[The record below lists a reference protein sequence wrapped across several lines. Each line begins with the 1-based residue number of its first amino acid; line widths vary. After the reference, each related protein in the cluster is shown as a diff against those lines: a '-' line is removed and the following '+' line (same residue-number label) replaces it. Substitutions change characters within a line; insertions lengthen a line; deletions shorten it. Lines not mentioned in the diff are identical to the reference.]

1 MRGQYGN
8 SIERIG
14 ERIEANLL
22 FFLTFVTLVAAA
34 LVSLLLPWT
43 WSRRLSAHEQKWFLA
58 RLWDEAGT
66 FVEFALMG

>member
-1 MRGQYGN
+1 MRGQNGS

-22 FFLTFVTLVAAA
+22 FVLTFVTLLAVA

-43 WSRRLSAHEQKWFLA
+43 WSRRLSAHEQKWFFGRA
-58 RLWDEAGT
+58 WDEAGT